1 MSASSPSAPRQAAQP
16 AAMALTLILH
26 QPATLIPHELAT
38 LIPYQPARLSI
49 HFYTIRFTK
58 LNYTV

>member
-1 MSASSPSAPRQAAQP
+1 
-16 AAMALTLILH
+16 MAL
-26 QPATLIPHELAT
+26 TLIPHELAT
-38 LIPYQPARLSI
+38 LIPYQPATLIPHQPARLSI